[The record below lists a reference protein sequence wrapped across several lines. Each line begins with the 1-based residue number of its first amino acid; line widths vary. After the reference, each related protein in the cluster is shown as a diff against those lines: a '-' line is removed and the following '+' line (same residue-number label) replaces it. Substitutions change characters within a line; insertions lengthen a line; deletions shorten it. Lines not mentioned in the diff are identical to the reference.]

1 MNHILIVDDEK
12 NYRLVL
18 AELLR
23 GAGYRVSLAENPF
36 AALELLSREGVALI
50 LSDLKM
56 PQMDGL
62 EFYRNVVE
70 RYGKLPFIL
79 MTAYATV
86 ETALTALKS
95 GIHDYLLKPFNN
107 DEVLLVIH
115 QALEHSRIRIE
126 NQALRRQL
134 EKSYGRELIG
144 ESPSIRRLLEQ
155 IARIAPAPSPVLI
168 SGESGVGKELVARI
182 IHRGSSR
189 NQGPWVAVNCAT
201 FPENLLESELF
212 GHERGAFSGAGERK
226 KGLVEMAGGGTLFL
240 DEIGELPLAMQPK
253 LLRLLQEKTFR
264 RVGGTIEL
272 QADVR
277 LIAAGNRDLRTMVAS
292 GTFREDLY
300 YRLNVVELPVPPLR
314 ERVDDIPLLAQY
326 FLQNL
331 AAELNRNVTGISP
344 AAMDCLKQYHWPGN
358 IRELRNTIERA
369 LLFCNDTQLQS
380 HDLPTEL
387 GSDDDRPAAPERAR
401 PDRSPG
407 ESLPD
412 YLDRVEEGVLRDAL
426 IEARGVQAQAAR
438 NLGIS
443 RSNLQYKLKK
453 YRLNDNPSPDEPQ
466 SP

>member
-36 AALELLSREGVALI
+36 AALELLSREDVALI

-115 QALEHSRIRIE
+115 QALEHSRIQIE

-144 ESPSIRRLLEQ
+144 ESPSIRQLLEQ

-182 IHRGSSR
+182 IHRSSSR
-189 NQGPWVAVNCAT
+189 SQGPWVAVNCAT

-226 KGLVEMAGGGTLFL
+226 KGLVEMAGSGTLFL

-253 LLRLLQEKTFR
+253 LLRLLQEKVYR

-272 QADVR
+272 RADVR
-277 LIAAGNRDLRTMVAS
+277 LIAAGNRDLRDMVAA

-344 AAMDCLKQYHWPGN
+344 AAMDRLKQYHWPGN

-380 HDLPTEL
+380 RDLPAEL
-387 GSDDDRPAAPERAR
+387 GSDNDRPADPERAR
-401 PDRSPG
+401 PERNPG

-412 YLDRVEEGVLRDAL
+412 YLDRVEESVLRGAL
-426 IEARGVQAQAAR
+426 IEARGIQAQAAR

-453 YRLNDNPSPDEPQ
+453 YRLSDNPSSDEPQ